1 MVFWWL
7 NLGDT
12 LNPKPRFFHS
22 SSDPNN
28 GDSYMENQMNTV
40 NITQKIQINGHVL
53 GTILDDKSDPDD
65 HC

>member
-12 LNPKPRFFHS
+12 LNPQPRFFHS

-28 GDSYMENQMNTV
+28 GDSYMYNRMITV
-40 NITQKIQINGHVL
+40 NTTQKIKISGHVL
-53 GTILDDKSDPDD
+53 GTIGDCTKLQ
-65 HC
+65 